1 MVCLGNLATLPL
13 ELFQDWK
20 LMWKHLHTCLAKIS
34 PFVFSQQTKILSS
47 TPFKIKNHGLS
58 ESKNENCNNDNN
70 VNSSLGK
77 PCSRFSP
84 T

>member
-58 ESKNENCNNDNN
+58 WPGEEEAENLNNDNK
-70 VNSSLGK
+70 VDLVI
-77 PCSRFSP
+77 C
-84 T
+84 